1 MKKFTIYIVLFLGG
15 FVNLKSQ
22 EVKLHLN
29 NLYYNY
35 EKELILDYSIINNTN
50 DNYFIFGDF
59 SIDDT
64 PLFMNYSKIQFYE
77 GDSLTKL
84 KNSLKKDSKFRNG
97 IDNKTVIYSLAN
109 STINN
114 LVNLHQN
121 LLPDEITIID
131 SLYHSH
137 KGKPLSISVELFSGK
152 LMSIDKKT
160 KKQISKK
167 MRKEKFQKF
176 IGIIYSNKIPLE
188 LKK

>member
-1 MKKFTIYIVLFLGG
+1 MKKFTIYIFLFLGG

-22 EVKLHLN
+22 EVNIVLDK
-29 NLYYNY
+29 LYYN
-35 EKELILDYSIINNTN
+35 EKKELILDYSIINNTSN
-50 DNYFIFGDF
+50 NYIIFGDF

-64 PLFMNYSKIQFYE
+64 PLYMNYSKLQFYE
-77 GDSLTKL
+77 RDSLIM
-84 KNSLKKDSKFRNG
+84 LKKSFKNVGKTKNG
-97 IDNKTVIYSLAN
+97 LPNKTVIYSLAN

-131 SLYHSH
+131 SLYQSY
-137 KGKPLSISVELFSGK
+137 KGKPLGISVELFSGK
-152 LMSIDKKT
+152 FMSIDKKT

-176 IGIIYSNKIPLE
+176 
-188 LKK
+188 

>member
-1 MKKFTIYIVLFLGG
+1 MKKFTIYIVLCLGG

-35 EKELILDYSIINNTN
+35 EKELILDYSITNNTN
-50 DNYFIFGDF
+50 DNYFVFGDF
-59 SIDDT
+59 SIDDR
-64 PLFMNYSKIQFYE
+64 PLYMNYSKIQLYE
-77 GDSLTKL
+77 GDSLIML
-84 KNSLKKDSKFRNG
+84 KNSLKKNGKFRNG
-97 IDNKTVIYSLAN
+97 IDNKTVIYLFAN
-109 STINN
+109 STTNN

-121 LLPDEITIID
+121 LLPDEKTIID
-131 SLYHSH
+131 SLYQSH

-167 MRKEKFQKF
+167 MKKEKFQKF
-176 IGIIYSNKIPLE
+176 IGTIYSNKVPL
-188 LKK
+188 KIK